1 MKSAFADVRV
11 SPLATATL
19 SCMKTGPS
27 ESTHFRFHKLL
38 FLRQSYTL
46 IQFFFF
52 YLKREKSA
60 HLPRMQGL
68 TMFPSWT
75 QTPGLKWSSRLSLL
89 SSWYYRC
96 MPPCPAKIIFLKVVM
111 WTEPPVPRC
120 RPAQRSTGRQEP
132 EASPLSVRTSQ

>member
-60 HLPRMQGL
+60 HLPRMQVTSFISCWDCAFL
-68 TMFPSWT
+68 E
-75 QTPGLKWSSRLSLL
+75 LSYMILM
-89 SSWYYRC
+89 Y
-96 MPPCPAKIIFLKVVM
+96 
-111 WTEPPVPRC
+111 
-120 RPAQRSTGRQEP
+120 
-132 EASPLSVRTSQ
+132 